1 MNARAQTPRRYNHVD
16 VCLQC
21 GGIANTA
28 SPDCAHPRVSKV
40 ELTPT
45 VKRALTQL
53 RGARSYVR
61 YLTERFNEMVQLEL
75 LAQAEVP
82 NDAGARR
89 GRKNAV
95 MASDV
100 PVPAPVDERQVSLFG

>member
-21 GGIANTA
+21 GGIATSA
-28 SPDCAHPRVSKV
+28 SPDCAHARVSKV

-82 NDAGARR
+82 AEAGTRR

-95 MASDV
+95 AASDV
-100 PVPAPVDERQVSLFG
+100 PVAAIVDERQVSLFG

>member
-1 MNARAQTPRRYNHVD
+1 
-16 VCLQC
+16 
-21 GGIANTA
+21 
-28 SPDCAHPRVSKV
+28 VSKV
-40 ELTPT
+40 ELTPS

-75 LAQAEVP
+75 LAQADVST
-82 NDAGARR
+82 DAGARR

-95 MASDV
+95 GGRDV
-100 PVPAPVDERQVSLFG
+100 PVPSIVDERQVSLFG